1 MNTWTLLTAPGWV
14 DKCPPMPGRNGP
26 TYAEQIKV
34 VSKWMAP
41 ASRPKK
47 EEVTSTFSTNDA
59 LRWKECPHL
68 IFALYLK
75 ATEFERLVAGDMCER
90 NPRP

>member
-1 MNTWTLLTAPGWV
+1 MTTWTLLTAPGWV
-14 DKCPPMPGRNGP
+14 GKCPPMPGRNGP

-34 VSKWMAP
+34 VSRWMAP
-41 ASRPKK
+41 AMRGFY
-47 EEVTSTFSTNDA
+47 EA
-59 LRWKECPHL
+59 IRWKECPHM

-75 ATEFERLVAGDMCER
+75 ATEFERLVDGDTGER

>member
-26 TYAEQIKV
+26 TYAEQIKLV
-34 VSKWMAP
+34 DRWMAP
-41 ASRPKK
+41 ATR
-47 EEVTSTFSTNDA
+47 T
-59 LRWKECPHL
+59 
-68 IFALYLK
+68 LYLK
-75 ATEFERLVAGDMCER
+75 ATKFECLVAGDMCER